1 MANKMT
7 DKQKALMTLLA
18 NSSEDWVNWRQRP
31 AQTEEHEH
39 R

>member
-1 MANKMT
+1 MAGNAAADPMSHES
-7 DKQKALMTLLA
+7 LLA
-18 NSSEDWVNWRQRP
+18 NSSEGWVNWRQRP